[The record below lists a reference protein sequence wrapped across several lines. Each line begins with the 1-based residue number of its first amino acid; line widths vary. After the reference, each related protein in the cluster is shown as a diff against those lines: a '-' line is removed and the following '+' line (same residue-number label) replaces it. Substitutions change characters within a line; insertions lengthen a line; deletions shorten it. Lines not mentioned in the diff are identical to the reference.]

1 MKRHTYGLALAGLA
15 AVLIALSA
23 FGLWSTARTSAAS
36 TKASTATR
44 LSDVYEQARY
54 AVGQEES
61 LERKYRIEPGPDVL
75 ARYHAAARDLEHALT
90 EMQAVGLPEDRRDSA
105 EVLAV
110 HARYLEATTEMF
122 AAVDAGDT
130 ARVLFI
136 DGHRTDPLFSVIE
149 KRVDAEASHHHAVA
163 QQSLRDLRAN
173 DSFVSTATLVA
184 FSAGLLLL
192 AFFATL
198 LSRVKRTLAE
208 QAAAR
213 EHQAL
218 HDPLTG
224 LPNRVLFSDRLEH
237 AVRSASRNPAPFS
250 LLMIDLDRFKEINDS
265 LGHATGDLLLM
276 AAAARLETALRPG
289 DTVARLGGDEFA
301 LLLPE
306 TDGDGARHVAERAL
320 EALREPLSLPTVIVA
335 IDASV
340 GLVTYPADGR
350 TAETLLQ
357 RADVAMYLAKR
368 HGGGAMRYDAG
379 RDPNDPERLALA
391 SELRTAIDRDELEL
405 HYQPKFH
412 TQTLA
417 LPGVE
422 ALVRW
427 RHPERGLLFPDAFI
441 PLAEHTGMIRDVTQ
455 SVLRMATSQLAAW
468 RADGLDLRVAV
479 NLSVANLLDHRLVDD
494 VATILDEAAVPA
506 DRLELEITET
516 MLMTDP
522 ERATILLEQLSEMG
536 IRLSIDDFGTGYSS
550 LAYMRGLPISEV
562 KIDRS
567 FVKHLAVSDSDAA
580 IVRSTIDLS
589 HSLALQVVAEGVED
603 AQSLELLRDF
613 GCDSAQGYHLARP
626 APAEALGE
634 MLARHAASLRA

>member
-1 MKRHTYGLALAGLA
+1 MTRHTYGLALAGLA

-23 FGLWSTARTSAAS
+23 FGLWSTARTSDAS
-36 TKASTATR
+36 TKASAATR
-44 LSDVYEQARY
+44 LSDVYERARY

-61 LERKYRIEPGPDVL
+61 LERKYRIEPGPAVL
-75 ARYHAAARDLEHALT
+75 ARYHAAARDLEQALE
-90 EMQAVGLPEDRRDSA
+90 EMRAVGLPDDRRDSA
-105 EVLAV
+105 EILAV
-110 HARYLEATTEMF
+110 HSRYLHATTEMF

-149 KRVDAEASHHHAVA
+149 KRVDAEAAHHHAVA
-163 QQSLRDLRAN
+163 LERLRDLRAN
-173 DSFVSTATLVA
+173 DRFVSTATLLA

-192 AFFATL
+192 AFFAAL
-198 LSRVKRTLAE
+198 LSRVRRDLAE
-208 QAAAR
+208 QAAER

-224 LPNRVLFSDRLEH
+224 LPNRSLFSDRLDH
-237 AVRSASRNPAPFS
+237 AVHAASRNPAPFS
-250 LLMIDLDRFKEINDS
+250 VLVVDLDRFKEINDT

-276 AAAARLETALRPG
+276 AAAERLEKALRPG

-306 TDGDGARHVAERAL
+306 TGGDGARGVAERVL
-320 EALREPLSLPTVIVA
+320 EALREPLALPTVIVA
-335 IDASV
+335 IDASI
-340 GLVTYPADGR
+340 GIVTYPGDGR
-350 TAETLLQ
+350 TAEMLLQ
-357 RADVAMYLAKR
+357 RADVAMYLAKQ
-368 HGGGAMRYDAG
+368 HGGGGMQYDAA
-379 RDPNDPERLALA
+379 RDPNDPKRLALA
-391 SELRTAIDRDELEL
+391 ADLRQAIDHDELEL

-412 TQTLA
+412 THTLA

-441 PLAEHTGMIRDVTQ
+441 PLAEHTGMIRDLTQ
-455 SVLRMATSQLAAW
+455 AVLRMATSQLAAW
-468 RADGLDLRVAV
+468 RAEDLDLSVAV

-494 VATILDEAAVPA
+494 VAAILAESNVPA

-567 FVKHLAVSDSDAA
+567 FVKHLAVNDSDAA
-580 IVRSTIDLS
+580 IVRATIDLS

-603 AQSLELLRDF
+603 AESLELLRDF